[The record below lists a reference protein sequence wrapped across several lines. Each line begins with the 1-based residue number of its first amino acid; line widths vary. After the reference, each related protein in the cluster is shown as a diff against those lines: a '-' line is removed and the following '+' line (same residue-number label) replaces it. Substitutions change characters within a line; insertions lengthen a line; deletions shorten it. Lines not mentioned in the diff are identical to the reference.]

1 MASVFNTSYR
11 TKSDVNTED
20 ERLYYNIEEGAFV
33 HTSAGVWTVYK
44 GEWVKLYP
52 QAGEGTM
59 IGWVRYDDT
68 EYTSLNKL
76 ALTDGV
82 ETHLPN
88 NGGLITKS
96 HDVSYYNIQTEK
108 VFGDTANDVYT
119 LTVIFKASSPQTVN
133 THLDFTMTGIIGYDR
148 INKSLG
154 FSKGNNEEQN
164 FHEVYQYYVNQDFIT
179 NGAELR
185 IMSHGGDASIWDII
199 YFIQK
204 TQSYA

>member
-33 HTSAGVWTVYK
+33 HTSAGVWTVWN

-96 HDVSYYNIQTEK
+96 HDVIYYNIETEK

-133 THLDFTMTGIIGYDR
+133 THLDFTMTGVVGYDR
-148 INKSLG
+148 INKSLS

>member
-1 MASVFNTSYR
+1 MSTTFNTSY
-11 TKSDVNTED
+11 KVQADVDTDLVRNQ
-20 ERLYYNIEEGAFV
+20 YKIEEGAFV
-33 HTSAGVWTVYK
+33 TTESGVWTVFNGAWRK
-44 GEWVKLYP
+44 IYP

-76 ALTDGV
+76 ALTNGV
-82 ETHLPN
+82 EVHLPN

-96 HDVSYYNIQTEK
+96 HDVSYYNIETERL
-108 VFGDTANDVYT
+108 FGDTSNDVYT
-119 LTVIFKASSPQTVN
+119 LTVVFKATSPQALN
-133 THLDFTMTGIIGYDR
+133 THLDFTMTGIVGYDR
-148 INKSLG
+148 INKSLT

-185 IMSHGGDASIWDII
+185 IMSHGGDASIWDVI